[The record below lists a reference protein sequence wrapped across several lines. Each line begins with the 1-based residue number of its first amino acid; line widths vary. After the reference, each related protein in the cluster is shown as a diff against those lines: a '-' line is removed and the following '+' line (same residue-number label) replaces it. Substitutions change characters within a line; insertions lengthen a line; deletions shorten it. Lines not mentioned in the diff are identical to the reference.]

1 MKKINWTDNTD
12 IRLGFEIECVIRGGS
27 EWRKFC
33 DAIRPLRRVLSTG
46 SDGSINTRGVPGGR
60 TYRDIY
66 GGYSDGGRN
75 SPRGVEIRTVPLPT
89 KSAMELLEKVFAIVN
104 KYGITNASCGFHVN
118 ISSAKKA
125 KMRDFNPLP
134 FLSCKLWNQ
143 ILQKFGRRGNSYCR
157 PVIQLRGRTPTKV
170 TMLNHIADGFYDK
183 YRAVTLCN
191 FGNGLQKSSRVEVR
205 AFGNVDYSKK
215 YQTIARYIK
224 RIERLFN
231 LSCRRGPLVRTFSV

>member
-1 MKKINWTDNTD
+1 MKKINWTDKTD
-12 IRLGFEIECVIRGGS
+12 IRLGFEVECVIRGGS

-33 DAIRPLRRVLSTG
+33 DAVRPLRRVLSTG
-46 SDGSINTRGVPGGR
+46 SDGSINTRGVPGGGQ
-60 TYRDIY
+60 RDIY
-66 GGYSDGGRN
+66 GNYNGNGNY
-75 SPRGVEIRTVPLPT
+75 PRGVEIRTVPLPT
-89 KSAMELLEKVFAIVN
+89 KSAMELLEKVFVIVN

-143 ILQKFGRRGNSYCR
+143 ILTKFGRRGNSYCR
-157 PVIQLRGRTPTKV
+157 PVLQMRQRAITKV
-170 TMLNHIADGFYDK
+170 AMMNNIAQAHHDK

-191 FGNGLQKSSRVEVR
+191 FGNGTQKSSRVEVR
-205 AFGNVDYSKK
+205 AFGNADYSKK
-215 YQTIARYIK
+215 YRTIASYIK
-224 RIERLFN
+224 RIEKLFN